1 MTLKIEKYPLWDVLD
16 LDVHIHNGNIMYH
29 FVPSKLKSRMSIS
42 VPLCTQHCAHR
53 AHPTWVCS
61 GGRCVEAGPQVDTWE
76 GPTMLPGLAGA
87 KKPYFGSQFS
97 GTDFIGP
104 CSLEAGGPIMF
115 LFNRLD

>member
-1 MTLKIEKYPLWDVLD
+1 MKLSSIKQNQNIFSIMD
-16 LDVHIHNGNIMYH
+16 HITT
-29 FVPSKLKSRMSIS
+29 SKLKSRMSIL
-42 VPLCTQHCAHR
+42 VPLCTQHWAHR

-97 GTDFIGP
+97 EKVCQLGQF
-104 CSLEAGGPIMF
+104 C
-115 LFNRLD
+115 